1 MMTSLHVGRVGML
14 RLGLTCLALVLLAGL
29 IGAGRANAT
38 HLDPSD
44 AFYWSLPGLNR
55 PVGHDSAIAVS
66 PDGNLVYVADG
77 LGNAI
82 EEYTSDGVG
91 KRVIR
96 FGRRPFY
103 PSGITTDLS
112 GNVYVVYEATGTVA
126 KFNAHLQFL
135 TSWSVP
141 FARSIAADRAGH
153 VWVLT
158 KFFNAVGEYDSNG
171 NAIGGFAANLPGQ
184 LFPNPCCSADYYP
197 QSGYDDPYK
206 TVANVI
212 TIDRSGD
219 PVVAGASYQALG
231 DPQPDCHVAIDFNHI
246 DIQPYDDPLVSGE
259 VARFR
264 PDGTPVSWGWLST
277 SPMACWNMSSD
288 RTSPDGVA
296 VDPNAGDVFTTTDA
310 ADRGHSLGMVHMTSG
325 LQNTRMDLNAPSYYC
340 ATITCAARDWD
351 LIAGNAPQGV
361 AFDCRSDLY
370 MLSDNPNAR
379 FVTKFINSDY
389 VPQAAC
395 SPLLQRLGQRPQFTL
410 FRGFGVSG
418 PGKVSVPGGCGVKL
432 CRGSITLKV
441 SSPLCRGCDAGFP
454 IEFNI
459 PAGARRTLTLG
470 LTQLGRKL
478 LRQHPGL
485 AIELVAKLQDG
496 RSVTERELLREP
508 AALSRA
514 CTFPRTL
521 GGAATVS
528 GTLSPSPSNARITI
542 EYIPPGG
549 EGALIPAVQR
559 TVIAGA
565 GGRFSDQYQLGQAGR
580 WTVVASW
587 SGDRTHQAAVAVPC
601 GGTVAKATT
610 HLNLTCPRA
619 ASIHTPASFTGQL
632 SGATG
637 RSKLAILYLDP
648 SGAVTVHA
656 LSSGAAGGFSDSFAP
671 TAPGGWQAIAHFD
684 GDADHAAAVAAC
696 QFSVAQPTAND
707 FSISVNP
714 SSGSV
719 LAGGAASATVDTAV
733 ISGSP
738 QSISIGS
745 SGASPGTVSVTPSS
759 VTAGGSATLN
769 IQTTAATPPGTYVIT
784 ITGTGSS
791 ATHSTTYTLTVVE
804 QPTSISLSCS
814 LGPASN
820 VISCSG
826 QLTAGGTGLGG
837 APVTVTYQPPA
848 PGSSTAHS
856 TTTDAA
862 GNYSD
867 SFGGAAGPPLTSGTW
882 TVQAQFAGDGSHG
895 PASVSQSV
903 NVP

>member
-1 MMTSLHVGRVGML
+1 MSIDNVKLC
-14 RLGLTCLALVLLAGL
+14 RLGLTSLALVLLAGL

-44 AFYWSLPGLNR
+44 AFYWSLPSSSR
-55 PVGHDSAIAVS
+55 QIGHDSAIAVS

-77 LGNAI
+77 GGNEI
-82 EEYTSDGVG
+82 EEYTSDGVFKHAVRFG
-91 KRVIR
+91 KR
-96 FGRRPFY
+96 PFD
-103 PSGITTDLS
+103 PSGVTTDLS

-126 KFNAHLQFL
+126 KFNANLKFL

-171 NAIGGFAANLPGQ
+171 NAIGGFTANLPGQ
-184 LFPNPCCSADYYP
+184 IFPNPLGSANYYP
-197 QSGYDDPYK
+197 KSGYDDPYK

-231 DPQPDCHVAIDFNHI
+231 DPPPDCHVAIDYNHI
-246 DIQPYDDPLVSGE
+246 DIQPYNDPLVSGE

-277 SPMACWNMSSD
+277 SAMACWDMSSD
-288 RTSPDGVA
+288 RTSPDGVT
-296 VDPNAGDVFTTTDA
+296 VDPNAGDVFTTTDYA
-310 ADRGHSLGMVHMTSG
+310 SRGNSLGMVHMLPG
-325 LQNTRMDLNAPSYYC
+325 LQNTGKDLNAPSYYC
-340 ATITCAARDWD
+340 SSIDCPARDWD

-389 VPQAAC
+389 VPSGAC
-395 SPLLQRLGQRPQFTL
+395 SPLLQRLVQRPEVTV
-410 FRGFGVSG
+410 FRQFGVTG
-418 PGKVSVPGGCGVKL
+418 PGKLSALVGCSVKL
-432 CRGSITLKV
+432 CRGSVTVKV
-441 SSPLCRGCDAGFP
+441 SSPLCNGCDAGLP
-454 IEFNI
+454 LHFNI
-459 PAGARRTLTLG
+459 PAGVRRTLTIQ
-470 LTQLGRKL
+470 LTPLGRKL
-478 LRQHPGL
+478 LRQHSGL
-485 AIELVAKLQDG
+485 AIEVVARLRDG
-496 RSVTERELLREP
+496 RSVTERERLRQP
-508 AALSRA
+508 ATLSAR
-514 CTFPRTL
+514 CTFPDAV
-521 GGAATVS
+521 GGEATVS
-528 GTLSPSPSNARITI
+528 GTLTPAAARARVAI
-542 EYIPPGG
+542 EYIAPEG

-559 TVIAGA
+559 TAIAG
-565 GGRFSDQYQLGQAGR
+565 GGRFSDHYPLGEAGR
-580 WTVVASW
+580 WLVVVSW
-587 SGDRTHQAAVAVPC
+587 NGDSTHQATVAVPC
-601 GGTVAKATT
+601 AGTVAKVPT
-610 HLNLTCPRA
+610 HLRLTCPRA
-619 ASIHTPASFTGQL
+619 ASIGTPASFAGQL
-632 SGATG
+632 SGVTDG
-637 RSKLAILYLDP
+637 SRLAILYVNP

-656 LSSGAAGGFSDSFAP
+656 LRSGAGGGFSDSFAP
-671 TAPGGWQAIAHFD
+671 TAAGGWQAIAHYD
-684 GDADHAAAVAAC
+684 GDADHLGAVAAC
-696 QFSVAQPTAND
+696 QFSAAQPTAND

-719 LAGGAASATVDTAV
+719 LAGGAATATVDTAV
-733 ISGSP
+733 TSGSP
-738 QSISIGS
+738 QSVSIGT
-745 SGASPGTVSVTPSS
+745 SGTSPGTVSVTPSS

-769 IQTTAATPPGTYVIT
+769 IQTTASTSPGTYVIT

-804 QPTSISLSCS
+804 QRTSISLSCS
-814 LGPASN
+814 LGPNDN

-826 QLTAGGTGLGG
+826 QLTASGTGVGG
-837 APVTVTYQPPA
+837 APVTITYRPPA
-848 PGSSTAHS
+848 PGSSTTHS

-867 SFGGAAGPPLTSGTW
+867 SYGGASGPPLTSGMW
-882 TVQAQFAGDGSHG
+882 TVQAQYAGDGSHG